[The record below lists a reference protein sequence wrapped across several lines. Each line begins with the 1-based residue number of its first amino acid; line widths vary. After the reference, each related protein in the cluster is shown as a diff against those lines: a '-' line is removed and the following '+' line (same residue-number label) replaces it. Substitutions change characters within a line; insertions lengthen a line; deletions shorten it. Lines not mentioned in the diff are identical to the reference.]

1 MLPCSSEHPVLTKK
15 YSKSELAKSL
25 TVEHFPR
32 SAYYDLEWVME
43 ILMGPNVLWLTE
55 TLT

>member
-32 SAYYDLEWVME
+32 SASYDLEWVME